1 MRIDPLYP
9 LLPDANWVARLVPL
23 GLRVVQ
29 LRVKHQSDEQVRAQ
43 VIACQAI
50 CDAHGARLVV
60 NDFWRLAIEC
70 GAAGVHLGQ
79 EDLDHADLNAIR
91 SGGLMLG
98 LSTHDAA
105 ELDRALSCEPDYV
118 ALGPVFG
125 TTSKDIDWG
134 PQGTDRIGQ
143 WRERVPDDIPLV
155 AIGGITLERASAVLN
170 AGADS
175 IAVIGDILNAPDPES
190 HVRHWLKETHPWR
203 A

>member
-23 GLRVVQ
+23 GLHVVQ
-29 LRVKHQSDEQVRAQ
+29 LRVKDQSDEQARAQ
-43 VIACQAI
+43 IIASQAI
-50 CDAHGARLVV
+50 CDAHGARLIV

-79 EDLDHADLNAIR
+79 EDLDGADLHAIR
-91 SGGLMLG
+91 AGGLILG
-98 LSTHDAA
+98 LSTHDDT
-105 ELDRALSCEPDYV
+105 ELARALACEPDYI

-134 PQGTDRIGQ
+134 PQGTRRITQ
-143 WRERVPDDIPLV
+143 WRERVPDHVPLV
-155 AIGGITLERASAVLN
+155 AIGGITLESATEVLN

-175 IAVIGDILNAPDPES
+175 VAVIGDILNATDPDA
-190 HVRHWLKETHPWR
+190 HVRHWLKATSAWR